1 MAVMTRRPN
10 RPGFDYAALPLL
22 AGFGAALTLFY
33 GRTGFMPLDH
43 SIVFDGAWRLLSG
56 QVPYRDFVTPN
67 GIVPIAF
74 QALFFRLFGVNWFA
88 YCLHAAVFN
97 ALFCLLAY
105 ALLRLLDAPRWLALF
120 GGMLSGI
127 VFYPPLG
134 TPYLEQ
140 HSFFFVLLA
149 AAMAVAASRR
159 AKGILWLALW
169 LLVPAALGF
178 GVLSKQIP
186 AILGFPLVF
195 GIALAMD
202 KGRRLRATGVLAAGT
217 VLTAVLVWLVG
228 ATAGADF
235 EQVRI
240 YALELPSALGR
251 ERLDKL
257 LHDAAAL
264 SEGFFWPFRHRIK
277 IWHGH
282 VFYTSYSA
290 YIILLVAFGYLYAAL
305 QRRRS
310 RPWNGVRNRARAMLP
325 EVGLAAGLA
334 AVCWLT
340 AAFTDNLQENNIPF
354 VYIALA
360 IFYLA
365 ASRVVFGTKP
375 LLPDQVSERRL
386 VATRSASLALIMF
399 ALFDAYMFNSQVN
412 ADRVVH
418 DFVYD
423 ARRFQAHQ
431 QELPQMLS
439 FMKWGTPGAYAFR
452 PGEMKAIT
460 DYIRVREGG
469 LFVLGDASIFYALTG
484 RQSTNPSLWF
494 HYGLTI
500 PRPGTELFDSYEQ
513 RLLDNFRKYDVRFVL
528 LEGELTWLRAK
539 LSDFVRL
546 GAYVAETPHTDTSFG
561 FCRLIELAPQTETG
575 LLDAKSLDRANLP
588 D

>member
-1 MAVMTRRPN
+1 MTRSPN
-10 RPGFDYAALPLL
+10 RSGFEYVTLPLL
-22 AGFGAALTLFY
+22 AAFGAALTLFY
-33 GRTGFMPLDH
+33 GRMGFMPLDH

-56 QVPYRDFVTPN
+56 QFPYRDFVTPN
-67 GIVPIAF
+67 GIVPIAI

-120 GGMLSGI
+120 GGILSGV

-140 HSFFFVLLA
+140 HSFFFILVAAVLA
-149 AAMAVAASRR
+149 ITASRR

-169 LLVPAALGF
+169 LLVPIALVLGL
-178 GVLSKQIP
+178 LSKQIP
-186 AILGFPLVF
+186 AVLGFPLVL
-195 GIALAMD
+195 GIALVMD
-202 KGRRLRATGVLAAGT
+202 KGRRLRAAALLVAGT
-217 VLTAVLVWLVG
+217 ALAAVLVWL
-228 ATAGADF
+228 AGRSSGVDF

-240 YALELPSALGR
+240 YALDLPSALGR
-251 ERLDKL
+251 ERLDKM
-257 LHDAAAL
+257 LHDPAVL
-264 SEGFFWPFRHRIK
+264 SEALFWPFRHRIK
-277 IWHGH
+277 IWHGR
-282 VFYTSYSA
+282 VYYTNYSA
-290 YIILLVAFGYLYAAL
+290 YIMVLFAFGYLYAAL
-305 QRRRS
+305 QQRRS
-310 RPWNGVRNRARAMLP
+310 RPWNGVRTRARAMLP

-334 AVCWLT
+334 AICWLT

-365 ASRVVFGTKP
+365 ATRVIFGTRS
-375 LLPDQVSERRL
+375 LPPGQLSERRL
-386 VATRSASLALIMF
+386 LATRSASLGLIVF
-399 ALFDAYMFNSQVN
+399 ALFDAYMFNNQVN

-423 ARRFQAHQ
+423 ARRFKAHQ
-431 QELPQMLS
+431 QELPQMLL
-439 FMKWGTPGAYAFR
+439 FMRWGTPGAYAFQ
-452 PGEMKAIT
+452 PGEVKAVT
-460 DYIRVREGG
+460 DYIRAREGG

-500 PRPGTELFDSYEQ
+500 PRPGTGLFDSYEQ
-513 RLLDNFRKYDVRFVL
+513 RLLDNFRRFDVRFVL
-528 LEGELTWLRAK
+528 LEGELTWLRAR
-539 LSDFVRL
+539 LSDFDRL
-546 GAYVAETPHTDTSFG
+546 TAYIAETPHTDTSFG
-561 FCRLIELAPQTETG
+561 FCRLIELAPGAETG
-575 LLDAKSLDRANLP
+575 LLDADSLDRTDLP

>member
-1 MAVMTRRPN
+1 MAVMTRSPN
-10 RPGFDYAALPLL
+10 RPSFEYAALPLL

-56 QVPYRDFVTPN
+56 QVPYLDFVTPN
-67 GIVPIAF
+67 GIVPIAI
-74 QALFFRLFGVNWFA
+74 QALFFRLLGVNWFA

-149 AAMAVAASRR
+149 AAMAIAASRR
-159 AKGILWLALW
+159 AKGVLWLALW
-169 LLVPAALGF
+169 LLVPAALGL

-186 AILGFPLVF
+186 AILGFPLVL

-217 VLTAVLVWLVG
+217 VLTAILVWLAG
-228 ATAGADF
+228 ATAGVDF

-257 LHDAAAL
+257 LHDSAVL
-264 SEGFFWPFRHRIK
+264 SESFFWPFRHRIK

-282 VFYTSYSA
+282 IFYTNYSA
-290 YIILLVAFGYLYAAL
+290 YIMVLFAFGYLYAVL
-305 QRRRS
+305 QRWRS
-310 RPWNGVRNRARAMLP
+310 RPWNAVRNRARAMLP

-334 AVCWLT
+334 GICWLT
-340 AAFTDNLQENNIPF
+340 AAFTDNLQENSIPF

-365 ASRVVFGTKP
+365 TTRVVFRTRT
-375 LLPDQVSERRL
+375 LPRDRVSERRL
-386 VATRSASLALIMF
+386 VATRSASLGLIVF
-399 ALFDAYMFNSQVN
+399 ALFDVYMFNNQVN

-423 ARRFQAHQ
+423 ARRFRSY
-431 QELPQMLS
+431 QEETPPMLS
-439 FMKWGTPGAYAFR
+439 FMNWGTPGAYAFL
-452 PGEMKAIT
+452 PGEVKAVT
-460 DYIRVREGG
+460 EYVRAREGG

-500 PRPGTELFDSYEQ
+500 PWPGTGLFDSYEQ
-513 RLLDNFRKYDVRFVL
+513 RLLDNFRRYDVRFVL
-528 LEGELTWLRAK
+528 LEGEFTWLRAK
-539 LSDFVRL
+539 LSDFSRL
-546 GAYVAETPHTDTSFG
+546 SAYIAETPHTDTSFG
-561 FCRLIELAPQTETG
+561 FCRLIELALRAETG
-575 LLDAKSLDRANLP
+575 LPGARGLDRADLP